1 MNVFVLCTGRCGS
14 TTFSKAAAHMTNF
27 TAGHETRCSLI
38 GNHRLAYPPSHIEI
52 DNRLS
57 WFLGRL
63 DCAYGKNACYVH
75 LQRDLLETAESFCDR
90 WNFGIMQ
97 AYRSGILMGGKV
109 TDAADEKAKFSVA
122 FDYCRTV
129 NENICCFLKDKPN
142 HMAFRLENA
151 ANDWER
157 FWTWIGAKGDFAASL
172 GEWNIKHNARKT
184 TPVA

>member
-1 MNVFVLCTGRCGS
+1 
-14 TTFSKAAAHMTNF
+14 
-27 TAGHETRCSLI
+27 
-38 GNHRLAYPPSHIEI
+38 
-52 DNRLS
+52 
-57 WFLGRL
+57 
-63 DCAYGKNACYVH
+63 
-75 LQRDLLETAESFCDR
+75 
-90 WNFGIMQ
+90 
-97 AYRSGILMGGKV
+97 MGGKV

-129 NENICCFLKDKPN
+129 NENIRCFLKDKPN

-157 FWTWIGAKGDFAASL
+157 FWTWIGAKGDFSASL

>member
-14 TTFSKAAAHMTNF
+14 TTFSKAASHMTNF

-38 GNHRLAYPPSHIEI
+38 GNLRLAYPPSHIEV

-63 DCAYGKNACYVH
+63 DCTYGKNACYVH
-75 LQRDLLETAESFCDR
+75 LQRDLLETAKSFCDR

-97 AYRSGILMGGKV
+97 AYRSGILMGEPKV
-109 TDAADEKAKFSVA
+109 AGDNEEKLSVA
-122 FDYCRTV
+122 LDYCNTV
-129 NENICCFLKDKPN
+129 NENIRCFLKDKPN
-142 HMAFRLENA
+142 HMTFRLENA

-157 FWTWIGAKGDFAASL
+157 FWKWIGAKGDFAASL
-172 GEWNIKHNARKT
+172 EEWNIKHNARKT
-184 TPVA
+184 APGA